1 MKKIIP
7 LLIIFLTSGI
17 CFSQQTSVVA
27 KRVEAKDSVKINDRW
42 VKLVNN
48 DTTPLDGQA
57 RDIMTSNAVYDFV
70 NERTLQLWLGLADT
84 AANLRL
90 LQGTPTCEN
99 KLLTEWNV
107 SWQGVGFNYSVHGGL
122 SDGTGRYQIVCVQYT
137 ADSATVTFSAA
148 DPDEDRIDIIYL
160 DATGVHTREGDLSA
174 PGTAVRP
181 TVNVD
186 EILLTEVLIAAG
198 TTAPNLTQLIVYDDN
213 LGESTVTNTGTTT
226 NADNTTNTYV
236 GTKSVNV
243 TNITHNDQIFFT
255 KLPSLSTW
263 NVLGFDGLTL
273 SIRLKA
279 TMPTNANLGIALQVG
294 TTTSGTE
301 VIVPLV
307 KTNSSSYQQISIP
320 ISAFGNM
327 ANTNITRVRFR
338 YIRTASGANYTGFYL
353 DYIFFVD
360 GFTGGPSSGSTATFT
375 LNPMVGFTSTPT
387 ATQQSPGTWTLT
399 PVGYS
404 SLDNFL
410 SPDGWQNLP
419 EILSAIGTLDGRAKT
434 ADGADVDE
442 EEIFLQTVDDTY
454 PGLMTPAMFSKLDS
468 NYYITNLDVAANSD
482 SLVRP
487 VTANITG
494 VKGLKD
500 STGIGF
506 AVYDDY
512 IAIYATGDG
521 GGGFFT
527 SSAST
532 GATTQDADGNS
543 FNITNI
549 AGFSLQGS
557 TSGSTITLSEIYEAG
572 DLLQIQIGDGDQTIS
587 IHTEFELQQASIS
600 LNKTDASMT
609 FDSDTGK
616 YWMMDVPEFSDNAA
630 AITGGLTA
638 GRIYRT
644 SDALKVVH

>member
-1 MKKIIP
+1 MKKI
-7 LLIIFLTSGI
+7 LLILTVLFCSAAS
-17 CFSQQTSVVA
+17 FAQQTSVVA

-48 DTTPLDGQA
+48 DTTPLDAQT
-57 RDIMTSNAVYDFV
+57 RDIMTSNAIYDFV
-70 NERTLQLWLGLADT
+70 TGRTIELWLGLADT

-107 SWQGVGFNYSVHGGL
+107 SWQGAGYNYSVHGGL
-122 SDGTGRYQIVCVQYT
+122 SDGTGRYQLLCVQYT
-137 ADSATVTFSAA
+137 ADSATVTFDSSDA
-148 DPDEDRIDIIYL
+148 DQDRIDIIYL
-160 DATGVHTREGDLSA
+160 DATGVHTREGELSA

-181 TVNVD
+181 TVDVD

-198 TTAPNLTQLIVYDDN
+198 SNEPPLTTLLVYDDN

-226 NADNTTNTYV
+226 NPDNTTNTFI
-236 GTKSVNV
+236 GTKSLNV
-243 TNITHNDQIFFT
+243 TNITHNDQIFIT
-255 KLPSLSTW
+255 KLPGLSTW
-263 NVLGFDGLTL
+263 NVLGFDALTL
-273 SIRLKA
+273 AIRLKA
-279 TMPTNANLGIALQVG
+279 NMPTNANLGVALQVG
-294 TTTSGTE
+294 TTTVGTE

-307 KTNSSSYQQISIP
+307 KTNSTSYQQISIP
-320 ISAFGNM
+320 LSAFGNM
-327 ANTNITRVRFR
+327 ANTSITRVRFR

-353 DYIFFVD
+353 DYINFVD
-360 GFTGGPSSGSTATFT
+360 GIVGGPGGPTATFT

-399 PVGYS
+399 PTGYS

-419 EILSAIGTLDGRAKT
+419 QILSAIGTLDGRAKT
-434 ADGADVDE
+434 ADGAEVDE

-468 NYYITNLDVAANSD
+468 NYYITNLDVYPNSD

-487 VTANITG
+487 VSANITG

-512 IAIYATGDG
+512 IAIYATGG
-521 GGGFFT
+521 GGGGRFGF
-527 SSAST
+527 
-532 GATTQDADGNS
+532 
-543 FNITNI
+543 
-549 AGFSLQGS
+549 AGEDV
-557 TSGSTITLSEIYEAG
+557 TSGGADRDFDFEDDNFLIHGDGAGRDFVIQQDEAAG
-572 DLLQIQIGDGDQTIS
+572 GFTAQLRVYSQEASLLQTDLGDQTKIAVGVAGVVLS
-587 IHTEFELQQASIS
+587 SWQGLYRIENITEY
-600 LNKTDASMT
+600 T
-609 FDSDTGK
+609 
-616 YWMMDVPEFSDNAA
+616 DNAD
-630 AITGGLTA
+630 AISGGKTTGNL
-638 GRIYRT
+638 YRT
-644 SDALKVVH
+644 GDILKIVH

>member
-1 MKKIIP
+1 MKKI
-7 LLIIFLTSGI
+7 LYTLIILLTSAI

-48 DTTPLDGQA
+48 DTTPLDAQT
-57 RDIMTSNAVYDFV
+57 RDIMTSNAIYDFV
-70 NERTLQLWLGLADT
+70 TGRTIELWLGLADT

-99 KLLTEWNV
+99 KLLTQWNV
-107 SWQGVGFNYSVHGGL
+107 SWQGVGYNYSVHGGL
-122 SDGTGRYQIVCVQYT
+122 SDGTGRYQLLCVQYT
-137 ADSATVTFSAA
+137 ADSATVTFDSSDA
-148 DPDEDRIDIIYL
+148 DQDRIDIIYL
-160 DATGVHTREGDLSA
+160 DATGVHTREGELSA

-181 TVNVD
+181 TVDVD

-198 TTAPNLTQLIVYDDN
+198 STAPPLTQLVVYNDN
-213 LGESTVTNTGTTT
+213 TGESTVTNTGTTT
-226 NADNTTNTYV
+226 NPDNTTNV
-236 GTKSVNV
+236 FIGTKSVNV

-263 NVLGFDGLTL
+263 GVLGFDAITL

-307 KTNSSSYQQISIP
+307 KTNSTSYQQISIP
-320 ISAFGNM
+320 LAAFGNM

-338 YIRTASGANYTGFYL
+338 YIRAASGANYTGFYL
-353 DYIFFVD
+353 DYVNFVD
-360 GFTGGPSSGSTATFT
+360 GMTSGPGGTTATFT
-375 LNPMVGFTSTPT
+375 LNPMVGFNATPT

-399 PVGYS
+399 PTGYS

-410 SPDGWQNLP
+410 SPDGWQSLP
-419 EILSAIGTLDGRAKT
+419 EILSAIGTLDGRAKS
-434 ADGADVDE
+434 ADGAVVDE
-442 EEIFLQTVDDTY
+442 EEIFLQTADDTY

-468 NYYITNLDVAANSD
+468 NYYITNLDVYPNSD

-487 VTANITG
+487 VSANITG

-512 IAIYATGDG
+512 IAIYATGGG

-527 SSAST
+527 SSTSS

-543 FNITNI
+543 FSITNI
-549 AGFSLQGS
+549 SGFSLQGS

-587 IHTEFELQQASIS
+587 IHTEFELQQANIS
-600 LNKTDASMT
+600 LNKTDASIT